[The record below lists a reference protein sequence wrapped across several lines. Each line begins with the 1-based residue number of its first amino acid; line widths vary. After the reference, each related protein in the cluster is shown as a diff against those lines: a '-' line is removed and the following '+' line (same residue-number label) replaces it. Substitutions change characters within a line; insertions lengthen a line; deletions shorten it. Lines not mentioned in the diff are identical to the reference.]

1 MIRLKELL
9 KELADEEYNKR
20 HKPIKLSDGYMLWDL
35 DAAQF
40 HMIKL
45 CKDKRLVDDCLPEY
59 GVRDVLTYKKSLI
72 EILDHKST
80 KGLRLK
86 TVEEVCDHFRK
97 VEQIAILS
105 ENKEYRSFLRSVL
118 RSTMKVS
125 IWYLLI
131 SEDKRKFG
139 LVTYRIFKAI
149 YTLYSSNI
157 SLELYTTRYK
167 TWFMVY
173 VIVMNAFLR
182 RLNNRTSG
190 RLVQVRNMIE
200 MLDYMKATD
209 FIESKDD
216 LYNAI
221 FSRGSSVFQN
231 DLIEEYKYLIMPIW
245 TEYTEY
251 REYPNWY

>member
-9 KELADEEYNKR
+9 KELSEEEYNKMP
-20 HKPIKLSDGYMLWDL
+20 KPLKLSVGYILWDL

-45 CKDKRLVDDCLPEY
+45 CRDKKLVDDCLPAY
-59 GVRDVLTYKKSLI
+59 GIKDVLTYKKSLI

-80 KGLRLK
+80 RGLRFK
-86 TVEEVCDHFRK
+86 TIVEICDRFRK

-105 ENKEYRSFLRSVL
+105 ENTEYRSFLRSVL
-118 RSTMKVS
+118 RSTMKIS

-131 SEDKRKFG
+131 TEDKRKFG

-149 YTLYSSNI
+149 YTLFSSNI
-157 SLELYTTRYK
+157 DLELYATRYK
-167 TWFMVY
+167 NWFMIY
-173 VIVMNAFLR
+173 IIVMNAFLR

-190 RLVQVRNMIE
+190 RIVQVRNMME
-200 MLDYMKATD
+200 MIDYMKATD
-209 FIESKDD
+209 FIESKDE
-216 LYNAI
+216 LYNTI
-221 FSRGSSVFQN
+221 FSRGSSVFKRE
-231 DLIEEYKYLIMPIW
+231 LIEEYRQLIMPIW
-245 TEYTEY
+245 IEYAEY

>member
-9 KELADEEYNKR
+9 KELSDKEYNKLP
-20 HKPIKLSDGYMLWDL
+20 KPLKLSVGYVLWDL

-45 CKDKRLVDDCLPEY
+45 CKDKQLVDDCLPAY
-59 GVRDVLTYKKSLI
+59 GVKDVLTYKKSLI

-80 KGLRLK
+80 KGLRFK
-86 TVEEVCDHFRK
+86 TIIEVCDRFRK

-105 ENKEYRSFLRSVL
+105 ENTEYRSFLRSVL
-118 RSTMKVS
+118 RSTMKLS

-131 SEDKRKFG
+131 TEDKRKFG
-139 LVTYRIFKAI
+139 LVTYRLFKAI

-157 SLELYTTRYK
+157 DLELYATRYK
-167 TWFMVY
+167 NWFMIY
-173 VIVMNAFLR
+173 IIVINAFLR

-200 MLDYMKATD
+200 MVDYMKATD
-209 FIESKDD
+209 FVEDKDE
-216 LYNAI
+216 LYNTI
-221 FSRGSSVFQN
+221 FARGASVFQRE
-231 DLIEEYKYLIMPIW
+231 LIEEYKQLIMPIW
-245 TEYTEY
+245 SEYTEY